1 MMREVSMKSHWDTH
15 RGVRFFYFDLS
26 GFGDDDKGVIE
37 ECDKADAVLMAEPE
51 DSILILNDVRNSVG
65 SLDVIKHLQL
75 SADRSSPYIKR
86 AAVVGVT
93 GPKLILLQLVNRF
106 SRHPIV
112 HFDDFEQAKDW
123 LVTNEIPE

>member
-1 MMREVSMKSHWDTH
+1 MKSHWETH
-15 RGVRFFYFDLS
+15 QGIRFFYFDLS
-26 GFGDDDKGVIE
+26 GFGEDDKGIMT
-37 ECDKADAVLMAEPE
+37 ECDAADAVIMVEPE
-51 DSILILNDVRNSVG
+51 NSVLILNDVRDSVG

-75 SADRSSPYIKR
+75 SADRSSPYIMR

-93 GPKLILLQLVNRF
+93 GAKLILLQLINRF